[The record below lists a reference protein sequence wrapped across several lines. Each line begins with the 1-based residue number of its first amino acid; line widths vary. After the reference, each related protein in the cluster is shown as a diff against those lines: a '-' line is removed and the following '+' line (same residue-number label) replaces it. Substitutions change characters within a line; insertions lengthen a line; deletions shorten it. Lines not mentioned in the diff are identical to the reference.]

1 MNAAQS
7 APGST
12 YGGAG
17 SPKGLTEG
25 VSCVIMRCCFFSQ
38 YTPSASRSLS
48 SSPKGGAKGA
58 LHHVRITYSG

>member
-25 VSCVIMRCCFFSQ
+25 FRKAQ
-38 YTPSASRSLS
+38 RA
-48 SSPKGGAKGA
+48 AKGKPMGELA
-58 LHHVRITYSG
+58 ARKG